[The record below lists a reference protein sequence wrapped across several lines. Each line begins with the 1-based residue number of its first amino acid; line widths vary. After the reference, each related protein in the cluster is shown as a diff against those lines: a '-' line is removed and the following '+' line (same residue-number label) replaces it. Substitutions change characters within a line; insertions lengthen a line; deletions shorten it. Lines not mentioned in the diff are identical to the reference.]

1 MQRLYPNHAT
11 EEPFGG
17 PKTIS
22 CTRCAT
28 RMNWTS
34 VQATAP
40 SITSTRCGITRLYS
54 CKEHSDEHST
64 IYGPFARAKPHH
76 VGEGSYSPLC
86 AGAFRWHHRRLRHG
100 QLLGAGLPLFG

>member
-1 MQRLYPNHAT
+1 FYPNTDTKKRCAA
-11 EEPFGG
+11 

-22 CTRCAT
+22 RTRCAT

-34 VQATAP
+34 VQVTAP
-40 SITSTRCGITRLYS
+40 SITSTRGGLTRLYN

-64 IYGPFARAKPHH
+64 IYGTFARAKPHH
-76 VGEGSYSPLC
+76 VGKGSYSPLF